1 MNNIEEEDVKDPIKT
16 MKEMSLKDWIKTVA
30 MAAVIFGGLIL
41 LGSMGLID

>member
-1 MNNIEEEDVKDPIKT
+1 MEINNMEEDSNPIEA
-16 MKEMSLKDWIKTVA
+16 MKSMTLKDWIKTVA